1 MSDPIIS
8 VKDLYHR
15 YGDFTAVD
23 GISFEVKEGEI
34 FSFLGPNGAGKSTAI
49 NVLIT
54 LLPVQEGSATV
65 AGYNV
70 AEDPQNVRES
80 IGIVFQDV
88 TLDRD
93 MTCREIL
100 EFHGNLY
107 RMPKAER
114 KKRIDELLSLVQ
126 LENKQD
132 TRTKQL
138 SGGMKRRLEIARGL
152 MTRPRVLFLDEPTI
166 GLDPQTRMRMWDYI
180 KAVNREGTT
189 IFLTTHYM
197 DEADHLSDRIS
208 IIDKGQIIATGA
220 PYELKN
226 TLGEDLIYLET
237 SDMARD
243 ENNPFGHGN
252 GEGSQ
257 PEIKGAGSNAQW
269 RWYKNPPGDH
279 RNPVCRRDQ
288 GLCGQPEKTIHGRCI
303 CPLHREG
310 TAGRGCRKNFHGCR
324 AGGEEVTDASWFS
337 DNILARYNPV
347 LPVQDAPYLLP
358 CPACVVDG
366 VFRDSH
372 VLQLQPVHL

>member
-1 MSDPIIS
+1 MTENIIS

-15 YGDFTAVD
+15 YGEFIAVD

-49 NVLIT
+49 NVLTT
-54 LLPVQEGSATV
+54 LLPIHEGSAMV

-70 AEDPQNVRES
+70 AKNPQNVRES

-107 RMPKAER
+107 RMPNAER
-114 KKRIDELLSLVQ
+114 KKRIDELLALVQ

-237 SDMARD
+237 SDMGETKKILSDLEMVKEIREKSRGLVAMLEGDGTKILPMIIETLSTGGIKVSVVNLKKPSMDDVFVHYTGRELRD
-243 ENNPFGHGN
+243 E
-252 GEGSQ
+252 
-257 PEIKGAGSNAQW
+257 GAEKPSTAVTRAW
-269 RWYKNPPGDH
+269 R
-279 RNPVCRRDQ
+279 R
-288 GLCGQPEKTIHGRCI
+288 
-303 CPLHREG
+303 
-310 TAGRGCRKNFHGCR
+310 
-324 AGGEEVTDASWFS
+324 
-337 DNILARYNPV
+337 
-347 LPVQDAPYLLP
+347 
-358 CPACVVDG
+358 
-366 VFRDSH
+366 
-372 VLQLQPVHL
+372 

>member
-1 MSDPIIS
+1 MRRMTEPIIS

-15 YGDFTAVD
+15 YGEFTAVD
-23 GISFEVKEGEI
+23 GISFDVLEGEI

-49 NVLIT
+49 NVLTT
-54 LLPVQEGSATV
+54 LLPIQRGVATI

-70 AEDPQNVRES
+70 AKYPQKVRES

-107 RMPKAER
+107 GMPNAER
-114 KKRIDELLSLVQ
+114 RERINELLELVQ
-126 LENKQD
+126 LEKKQD

-180 KAVNREGTT
+180 KAVNDEGTT

-208 IIDKGQIIATGA
+208 IIDIGKIIITGSS
-220 PYELKN
+220 YELKN

-237 SDMARD
+237 SDMAGTIPVLSGMELVKEVRIKTKGVTAMLNGDGTKILPRVIEALSAEGIKVSVVNLKKPSMDDVFVHYTGRELRD
-243 ENNPFGHGN
+243 E
-252 GEGSQ
+252 
-257 PEIKGAGSNAQW
+257 GA
-269 RWYKNPPGDH
+269 
-279 RNPVCRRDQ
+279 
-288 GLCGQPEKTIHGRCI
+288 EKPSSAITR
-303 CPLHREG
+303 
-310 TAGRGCRKNFHGCR
+310 AGRR
-324 AGGEEVTDASWFS
+324 
-337 DNILARYNPV
+337 
-347 LPVQDAPYLLP
+347 
-358 CPACVVDG
+358 
-366 VFRDSH
+366 
-372 VLQLQPVHL
+372 

>member
-1 MSDPIIS
+1 VSENSIS
-8 VKDLYHR
+8 VKDLYYR

-49 NVLIT
+49 NVLTT

-70 AEDPQNVRES
+70 AKDPQKVREA
-80 IGIVFQDV
+80 IGIVFQEV

-107 RMPKAER
+107 GMPNAER
-114 KKRIDELLSLVQ
+114 KKRIDELLALVQ
-126 LENKQD
+126 LESKQD

-166 GLDPQTRMRMWDYI
+166 GLDPQTRMRMWEYI
-180 KAVNREGTT
+180 KAVNQEGTT

-208 IIDKGQIIATGA
+208 IIDKGQIVTTGRS
-220 PYELKN
+220 YELKN

-237 SDMARD
+237 SDMPGTIPILSGMDMVKEVGMKSKGLIAMLDGDGTKILPRIIETLSAAGIRVSVVNLKKPSMDDVFVHFTGRELRD
-243 ENNPFGHGN
+243 E
-252 GEGSQ
+252 
-257 PEIKGAGSNAQW
+257 GAEKPSAAVSRAW
-269 RWYKNPPGDH
+269 R
-279 RNPVCRRDQ
+279 R
-288 GLCGQPEKTIHGRCI
+288 
-303 CPLHREG
+303 
-310 TAGRGCRKNFHGCR
+310 
-324 AGGEEVTDASWFS
+324 
-337 DNILARYNPV
+337 
-347 LPVQDAPYLLP
+347 
-358 CPACVVDG
+358 
-366 VFRDSH
+366 
-372 VLQLQPVHL
+372 